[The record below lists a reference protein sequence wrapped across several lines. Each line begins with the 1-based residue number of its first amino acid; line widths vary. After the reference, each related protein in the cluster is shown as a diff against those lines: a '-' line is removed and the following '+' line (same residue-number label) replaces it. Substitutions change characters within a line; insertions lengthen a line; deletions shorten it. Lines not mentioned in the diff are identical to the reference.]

1 MVNITY
7 FSRMINS
14 ERFAELATGEVA
26 RRGFLHVRHA
36 CAVADGAEWIQ
47 DFIAAHRADA
57 VRILDFYHAASY
69 LSDIAGHVRNAGT
82 TLPESWLEEQLHE
95 LKHQGPKK
103 VLEEIHRLL
112 KDHSQIEDIK
122 KFVNYLQKREK
133 MMHYPG
139 FRAQGWPIGSGSVE
153 SANTHV
159 VQSRMDGPGMHW
171 ESRNVNPML
180 ALRTG
185 ECNDRWEETRNQA
198 FRHRL
203 AERQSSRLARQK
215 KRYEQIQQNVKKTM
229 LRILFLSS
237 LHQPKTKEI
246 SVPSSQA
253 DPVSSSPCAS
263 HTKKTCRPA
272 PSHPW
277 RRYSH
282 AKK

>member
-1 MVNITY
+1 
-7 FSRMINS
+7 MINS

-185 ECNDRWEETRNQA
+185 ECNDRWDETRKLA
-198 FRHRL
+198 FGHRL
-203 AERQSSRLARQK
+203 QTRQSSRLSRQK
-215 KRYEQIQQNVKKTM
+215 KRYEKLRHNVEKGI
-229 LRILFLSS
+229 LRLVFLYY
-237 LHQPKTKEI
+237 LYKPKTTNIPSIPCSSEL
-246 SVPSSQA
+246 VPLSTCT
-253 DPVSSSPCAS
+253 PE
-263 HTKKTCRPA
+263 TKNTC
-272 PSHPW
+272 PSFEFV
-277 RRYSH
+277 
-282 AKK
+282 